1 MKKAFTLIELLVVI
15 TIVAILSAILFPV
28 FSQAKASAKN
38 IQDLSNIRQLGTTSF
53 LYSSDSDDV
62 YVPVGSF
69 NDPTITPYNNPT
81 GANWNGWALKLSQY
95 AKNKDIF
102 VSPFMPKTAT
112 WWTGPCATSNGM
124 KITST
129 YSYNWFLGADQSY
142 PEYPGEYY
150 TTTPNGSK
158 FLTPLNGNSI
168 ESTTSTLL
176 FQLSQT
182 TSSYGND
189 FGCAYNTLE
198 SPDWD
203 NKIRFRAV
211 HRQGGNLTFT
221 DGHAKFYLAKEADS
235 ALDNGAPKYTI
246 YIWKSRNI
254 WSYPF
259 MPSNNGGFS
268 EEPF

>member
-1 MKKAFTLIELLVVI
+1 MVI
-15 TIVAILSAILFPV
+15 IAIIASILFPV

-38 IQDLSNIRQLGTTSF
+38 TQDLNNLKQITNIAF
-53 LYSSDSDDV
+53 IYSVDNDDL

-69 NDPTITPYNNPT
+69 NDPTVTPFNSPT
-81 GANWNGWALKLSQY
+81 FGGWNGWAFKLAQY

-102 VSPFMPKTAT
+102 VSPFMPKVAN

-158 FLTPLNGNSI
+158 FLSPLSSTSI
-168 ESTTSTLL
+168 TAPSSTLL

-189 FGCAYNTLE
+189 FGCTYNTLE

-211 HRQGGNLTFT
+211 HRSGGNLSFT

-254 WSYPF
+254 WAYPF
-259 MPSNNGGFS
+259 MPETNGGFQ